1 MRRHRRRRLRITI
14 AATGDLTFGR
24 EGAFPP
30 GGAAE
35 VLNAVGPALR
45 SDLTLGN
52 LETTLGSVAGS
63 KCAPGSSNC
72 FAFEAPASD
81 ARALEWTGFDLLNL
95 ANNHANDYGAAG
107 QASTTSALTVAGL
120 RYTGKPGQVAL
131 LRRHGLRVAV
141 VGFAPYPW
149 AASLLDIP
157 RATRLIRAA
166 ARRADLV
173 LATMHAGAEGT
184 GYEHVRPGAE
194 AYLGEQRG
202 DVMKFAHAAVD
213 AGADLV
219 VGHGPHVLRGLEWY
233 HGRLIAYSLGNFAGY
248 HTLSTEGDL
257 GVSAVLR
264 VTLRKDGGLVR
275 GSLTSI
281 RLDATGSPSLDPS
294 HAAWTLT
301 RRLSADD
308 FGARAAGP
316 DTRGRIRPEL
326 APSRVPP
333 NGSLR
338 NGRGP
343 VDRYRPQTRDRRP
356 SR

>member
-1 MRRHRRRRLRITI
+1 MLS
-14 AATGDLTFGR
+14 
-24 EGAFPP
+24 
-30 GGAAE
+30 
-35 VLNAVGPALR
+35 AVGPALH
-45 SDLTLGN
+45 SDLTFGN

-63 KCAPGSSNC
+63 KCAAGSSNC

-81 ARALEWTGFDLLNL
+81 AAALKHAGFDLLNV

-107 QASTTSALTVAGL
+107 QASTTSALTAAGL
-120 RYTGKPGQVAL
+120 RYTGKPGQVAF
-131 LRRHGLRVAV
+131 LRRRGLRVAV

-157 RATRLIRAA
+157 RATRLIHGA
-166 ARRADLV
+166 ARRADVV

-202 DVMKFAHAAVD
+202 DVIRFAHAAVD

-257 GVSAVLR
+257 GVSAILR
-264 VTLRKDGGLVR
+264 VTVREDGRILR

-294 HAAWTLT
+294 HIAWTLT
-301 RRLSADD
+301 RTLSVDD
-308 FGARAAGP
+308 FGARAARP
-316 DTRGRIRPEL
+316 DTRGRILGP
-326 APSRVPP
+326 ASGSKPRVST
-333 NGSLR
+333 GS
-338 NGRGP
+338 
-343 VDRYRPQTRDRRP
+343 
-356 SR
+356 